1 MQNSGQLAS
10 VSYMTCPDGSKR
22 AYLRHEGLK
31 ERPGLVFLAGHG
43 SDMFGTKADALHQ
56 MACSHNIP
64 FLRFDYFGHGLS
76 DGAFLDGTIT
86 KWVNDCVMMLDQLTT
101 GPQILVGS
109 SLGGWLMI
117 RTAQERRDRIA
128 GLVGIAAAP
137 DFTETLIWE
146 GLTSEQK
153 QQMETNGQ
161 IALPNPYAPEDVVYP
176 YHLVLDG
183 RSNLVMNRPI
193 NLDIPL
199 TLFQGMA
206 DQEVPWQTA
215 IKIAE
220 KWCGEQVDVILD
232 KQAGHRFSEDRHLQQ
247 ICAATYRLYAAE
259 AEIQKC

>member
-1 MQNSGQLAS
+1 
-10 VSYMTCPDGSKR
+10 
-22 AYLRHEGLK
+22 
-31 ERPGLVFLAGHG
+31 
-43 SDMFGTKADALHQ
+43 
-56 MACSHNIP
+56 
-64 FLRFDYFGHGLS
+64 
-76 DGAFLDGTIT
+76 
-86 KWVNDCVMMLDQLTT
+86 MMLDQLTT

-153 QQMETNGQ
+153 QQMEANGQ
-161 IALPNPYAPEDVVYP
+161 IALPNPYAPEDVIYT
-176 YHLVLDG
+176 YHLILDG
-183 RSNLVMNRPI
+183 RSNLVLDRSI

-215 IKIAE
+215 IQIAE
-220 KWCGEQVDVILD
+220 KWYGEQVDVILD
-232 KQAGHRFSEDRHLQQ
+232 KQAGHRFSEDHHLQQ

-259 AEIQKC
+259 AAVRKC